1 MKKIFKLMMMA
12 LAATVLTIGFAACSS
27 SDDDDSSNIYTAG
40 FTGVKFGGS
49 SADTSLEIMQQIESA
64 YNSVGI
70 KESFTASSDADVKA
84 KAQQAEKKL
93 SNIDWKGLSGKMTYS
108 IKNVKSQNTVYS
120 KTFSSTDSGSKA
132 IK

>member
-27 SDDDDSSNIYTAG
+27 DDNDSSNIYTAG
-40 FTGVKFGGS
+40 FTNASFGGS
-49 SADTSLEIMQQIESA
+49 SADPSLEIMQQIESA

-93 SNIDWKGLSGKMTYS
+93 TNIDWKGLKGQMTYT

>member
-27 SDDDDSSNIYTAG
+27 DDDDSSNIYTAG
-40 FTGVKFGGS
+40 FENVHFSGS
-49 SADTSLEIMQQIESA
+49 SADPSLEIMQQIESA

-93 SNIDWKGLSGKMTYS
+93 TNIDWKGLKGQMTYT

>member
-12 LAATVLTIGFAACSS
+12 LAAIVLTIGFAACS

-40 FTGVKFGGS
+40 FTNVKISGS

-93 SNIDWKGLSGKMTYS
+93 SNIDWKGLSGNMTYT

-120 KTFSSTDSGSKA
+120 KTFSSTDSGSNA
-132 IK
+132 N